1 MAGFRPPKSSAGQ
14 SADAAA
20 VAFEQFGDRVYRFLL
35 KRSRSHHDAE
45 DLTQQVFV
53 EAAKALR
60 DRHVEPSSMLAWLFT
75 VAQRRFTDEIRRRA
89 LAERTIGLAPSGAE
103 GDYGSQVAASLRG
116 AIGRLPR
123 DQQVVVVRKVI
134 QGLSYAEIA
143 DELAITVEACRMRLS
158 RALATLRAD
167 LEREG
172 LGSDGA

>member
-1 MAGFRPPKSSAGQ
+1 
-14 SADAAA
+14 
-20 VAFEQFGDRVYRFLL
+20 
-35 KRSRSHHDAE
+35 
-45 DLTQQVFV
+45 
-53 EAAKALR
+53 
-60 DRHVEPSSMLAWLFT
+60 MLAWLFT